1 MIEVTNKSEIIPEND
16 LHELWQQNGRIN
28 ALVDWLHSQDKED
41 GSGLVYVKEVLI
53 ILGK

>member
-1 MIEVTNKSEIIPEND
+1 MISVDDSKELIPEND
-16 LHELWQQNGRIN
+16 LQELWQQNGRIN

-41 GSGLVYVKEVLI
+41 GSGLVYVKEVLT

>member
-1 MIEVTNKSEIIPEND
+1 MIEVTNKSELIPEND

-41 GSGLVYVKEVLI
+41 GSGLVYVKEVLT